1 MIVLC
6 PLHHAMFD
14 YGVIALHPEKQTLLS
29 IDNNIGKIGKPLAL
43 RKHPIIRESL
53 EYHLEMIYGKVGC
66 Y

>member
-14 YGVIALHPEKQTLLS
+14 YGVIAVLPEKFTLLS
-29 IDNNIGKIGKPLAL
+29 IDDTINGIGKPLSL
-43 RKHPIIRESL
+43 RKHTILRESL
-53 EYHLEMIYGKVGC
+53 EYHLETIYGKVGC